1 MASNQSPQGA
11 NAAEALE
18 HLGRLSLRQ
27 HSMKSLLQTVTDL
40 VKTVMP
46 GDTEASITLL
56 VKDSPTTVVSTG
68 QLALDLDET
77 QYERDR
83 GPCLHAARS
92 GELIEITDTR
102 AETRWPDYVQRA
114 TEHGNLSSLSV
125 PLAIDEDQQVSGALN
140 IYARR
145 PDAFDQD
152 SRAAATRL
160 APFAAVAVGNMHAYQ
175 NAHSMADNPQ
185 TALETRAVIAQA
197 KDILMQRH
205 KLTADQAFQVLTRAS
220 MKAHTKIRDIADHL
234 IRTGELPHR
243 RTSTPMN
250 PTAPRNA

>member
-77 QYERDR
+77 QYERDH

-92 GELIEITDTR
+92 GELTEITDTR
-102 AETRWPDYVQRA
+102 T
-114 TEHGNLSSLSV
+114 
-125 PLAIDEDQQVSGALN
+125 
-140 IYARR
+140 
-145 PDAFDQD
+145 D
-152 SRAAATRL
+152 SR
-160 APFAAVAVGNMHAYQ
+160 
-175 NAHSMADNPQ
+175 
-185 TALETRAVIAQA
+185 
-197 KDILMQRH
+197 
-205 KLTADQAFQVLTRAS
+205 
-220 MKAHTKIRDIADHL
+220 
-234 IRTGELPHR
+234 
-243 RTSTPMN
+243 
-250 PTAPRNA
+250 